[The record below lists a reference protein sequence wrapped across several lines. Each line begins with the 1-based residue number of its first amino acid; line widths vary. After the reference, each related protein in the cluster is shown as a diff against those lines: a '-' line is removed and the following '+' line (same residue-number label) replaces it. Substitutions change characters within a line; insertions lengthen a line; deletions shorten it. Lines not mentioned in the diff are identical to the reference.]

1 MSATGDEMNCEEYQ
15 QAIAADP
22 AYDGGAAHVA
32 DCAACQSFRREMQA
46 LNLGIARAMQI
57 DVPPLR
63 MPELPDIEAGN
74 VSPLRKRS
82 RAPLWF
88 ALAATVVLATSIG
101 IRMSGM
107 GDEHYDNLA
116 EAVLVHV
123 DHEPQSLV
131 VTNIAVT
138 EQQLDSVVP
147 AKYANLDSERALI
160 TYAMSCKINGH
171 DVPHLVMQGEHGPI
185 TILLMPYEK
194 VAAAIP
200 LQGTNVKGVILP
212 VGDGSIAIIGD
223 RDEQLGPVE
232 QQIMNAV
239 TWTT

>member
-63 MPELPDIEAGN
+63 MPELPTIDN
-74 VSPLRKRS
+74 VVAAPVRKRS
-82 RAPLWF
+82 VKPYWF
-88 ALAATVVLATSIG
+88 ALAASLVLATSIG
-101 IRMSGM
+101 IRMSGV
-107 GDEHYDNLA
+107 GQEYETLA
-116 EAVLVHV
+116 EAVLAHV

-131 VTNIAVT
+131 VTNVAVSE
-138 EQQLDSVVP
+138 EQLAGVVP
-147 AKYANLDSERALI
+147 AKYARLDSERALI
-160 TYAMSCKINGH
+160 TYAMSCKIHGR

-194 VAAAIP
+194 VAAATP